1 LILLLERGDLFF
13 TKYLKSICKMN
24 SNDLQN
30 LSEAYNQV
38 HQLDELSLTGGRV
51 GFELGRGKK
60 GLTFGVDTD
69 KGSLDASV
77 GKQQVGG
84 QTDPKASIDSALE
97 RLGDA
102 HVGGKPGNPTA
113 AAKPSPERSVPYGSV
128 RANFTG
134 SVGSSPKPAAPKPA
148 PAAKPTTPAAKP
160 TTPANQA
167 NSAPPGVRTANNP
180 STPPS
185 QNQTQQNV
193 DPRREPANAAD
204 KGPSPE
210 RLRAL
215 AAMQNGGRDFQRNSY
230 EPEGEFIE
238 QFAYY
243 QVLSYLIDEGYASSE
258 QAADKIILNMSEA
271 WFENIM
277 ERRREDKGTPR
288 GPEPSAAFKAV
299 SKMMGS
305 GRMGVEPRGKKK
317 DRGGPTPGPTRT
329 PAEKVAKRRAD
340 AERAQDMMH
349 SARD

>member
-1 LILLLERGDLFF
+1 
-13 TKYLKSICKMN
+13 MN

-148 PAAKPTTPAAKP
+148 ATKPDPTKTKP
-160 TTPANQA
+160 VIPVKGDGKKPVPTDGGRPVPKLE
-167 NSAPPGVRTANNP
+167 PPKERVQNP
-180 STPPS
+180 SIEFSHKPEPPKERV
-185 QNQTQQNV
+185 QN
-193 DPRREPANAAD
+193 PSIEFSHKPEPPKD
-204 KGPSPE
+204 LG
-210 RLRAL
+210 R
-215 AAMQNGGRDFQRNSY
+215 GRDNMRMDTTSDLDIYNL
-230 EPEGEFIE
+230 
-238 QFAYY
+238 
-243 QVLSYLIDEGYASSE
+243 VLEYLLDEGFASTE
-258 QAADKIILNMSEA
+258 QSADKIILNMSEA

-288 GPEPSAAFKAV
+288 KPRNKAFELVAK
-299 SKMMGS
+299 SMGS
-305 GRMGVEPRGKKK
+305 GRLGVQPRGEKK